1 MKGGSTWPCHGRFAR
16 FGETRMNS
24 LVRGLSRVVGQRV
37 SSGQAN
43 LKSQRLCGCE
53 VGSKSDMACGEL

>member
-1 MKGGSTWPCHGRFAR
+1 
-16 FGETRMNS
+16 MNS